1 MNNKSIKYLDILLP
15 FIALGIVVALWAIV
29 AAAVGSQIIFPSL
42 LSTLKALFN
51 LFGEGSFY
59 VSIGNSLL
67 RVLISF
73 VISFLFALIF
83 AILSSLLKNAG
94 RVVSI
99 LTSIMRTIPTMSIIL
114 LALIWLSTLN
124 APMLVA
130 ILVIFPLQYAGLLN
144 AIVNVD
150 LRLIEMAKIY
160 NVPIKKQILNLYL
173 PEAAPSVFST
183 IKSTISLN
191 VKLII
196 AAEVMAQTRA
206 SMGLQMQQASMY
218 LEMDVL
224 FAWTIIAVVLGLILE
239 GIVTLVEKLTIGGK
253 RWRFKI

>member
-1 MNNKSIKYLDILLP
+1 MP
-15 FIALGIVVALWAIV
+15 FIALAIVLAIWAIV
-29 AAAVGSQIIFPSL
+29 AASINSQIIFPSL
-42 LSTLKALFN
+42 QSTIEAFFELLTQK
-51 LFGEGSFY
+51 SFY
-59 VSIGNSLL
+59 TSLGNTLG
-67 RVLISF
+67 RVLLSF
-73 VISFLFALIF
+73 VISFAFALVF
-83 AILSSLLKNAG
+83 AILSSLLKDVG
-94 RVVSI
+94 KVVSI

-150 LRLIEMAKIY
+150 PRLIEMAKIY
-160 NVPIKKQILNLYL
+160 KVPLKKQILMLYL

-218 LEMDVL
+218 LEMHVL
-224 FAWTIIAVVLGLILE
+224 FAWTIVAVLLGLLLE
-239 GIVTLVEKLTIGGK
+239 GIVALVQKMVIRSARWKLAI
-253 RWRFKI
+253 

>member
-29 AAAVGSQIIFPSL
+29 AAAVGSEIIFPSL
-42 LSTLKALFN
+42 SSTIQALWD
-51 LFGEGSFY
+51 LLGEKTFY
-59 VSIGNSLL
+59 VAIGNSLL

-73 VISFLFALIF
+73 VISFAFALVF
-83 AILSSLLKNAG
+83 AILSSLLKSAG
-94 RVVSI
+94 KVVSI

-150 LRLIEMAKIY
+150 PRLIEMAKIY
-160 NVPIKKQILNLYL
+160 NVPVKKQIFKLYL
-173 PEAAPSVFST
+173 PESAPTVYST

-196 AAEVMAQTRA
+196 AAEVMAQTKA

-224 FAWTIIAVVLGLILE
+224 FAWTIVAIILGLILE
-239 GIVTLVEKLTIGGK
+239 GIVTLVEKFTIGGK
-253 RWRFKI
+253 V

>member
-1 MNNKSIKYLDILLP
+1 MNSKSIKYLDILLP
-15 FIALGIVVALWAIV
+15 FIALGIVIALWAIV

-42 LSTLKALFN
+42 SSTIKALWS
-51 LFGEGSFY
+51 LLSESTFY
-59 VSIGNSLL
+59 GAIGNSLL

-73 VISFLFALIF
+73 VISFAFALVF
-83 AILSSLLKNAG
+83 AILSSLLKSAG
-94 RVVSI
+94 KVVSI

-150 LRLIEMAKIY
+150 PRLIEMAKIY
-160 NVPIKKQILNLYL
+160 NVPIKKQIFKLYL
-173 PEAAPSVFST
+173 PEAAPTVYST

-196 AAEVMAQTRA
+196 AAEVMAQTKA

-224 FAWTIIAVVLGLILE
+224 FAWTIVAIILGLILE
-239 GIVTLVEKLTIGGK
+239 GIVVLVEKFTIGGK
-253 RWRFKI
+253 K